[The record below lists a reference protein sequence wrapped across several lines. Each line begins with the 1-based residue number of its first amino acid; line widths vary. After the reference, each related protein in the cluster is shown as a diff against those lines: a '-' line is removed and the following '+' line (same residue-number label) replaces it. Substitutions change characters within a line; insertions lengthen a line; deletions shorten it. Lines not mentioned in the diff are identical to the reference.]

1 MDFVLSRSSVNVE
14 YIEYDFLPTPV
25 IGCIGQG
32 EYMGKVTEKPFQHFN
47 PNGFISSS
55 LLGLHLLPN
64 KMIGV
69 ATTWNWRF

>member
-1 MDFVLSRSSVNVE
+1 M
-14 YIEYDFLPTPV
+14 IFLPTPV

-69 ATTWNWRF
+69 ATT